1 MNFSQIGMVLV
12 FLAAFA
18 VCAMAVGFF
27 KAAMQQRKID
37 REAEKQK
44 QAEQEM
50 IEAKKAEKQRA
61 KEEYERAKRQE
72 NRKPMKRLGE

>member
-1 MNFSQIGMVLV
+1 MSLSSLGMVFV

-37 REAEKQK
+37 RETAKQEQAAKEQAEK
-44 QAEQEM
+44 ER
-50 IEAKKAEKQRA
+50 AEK
-61 KEEYERAKRQE
+61 ERAKKKQQD
-72 NRKPMKRLGE
+72 NKPKVKRLGE